1 MSRRPGPS
9 KTLAQEIVDGIDE
22 FTAAVASGRPLAT
35 KFNCRTVT
43 VDFGS
48 PEYDGELVKKTRA
61 VLGASQTIFAQLLGV
76 SPKTVRA
83 WEQDVNLPHE
93 ASCRLMD
100 EVRRDP
106 AYWRKRLSDAIV
118 VKR

>member
-1 MSRRPGPS
+1 MGRRSPPTRS
-9 KTLAQEIVDGIDE
+9 LAEEIVDGLDE
-22 FTAAVASGRPLAT
+22 FAAAVASGHPLAT
-35 KFNCRTVT
+35 KFNCRT
-43 VDFGS
+43 
-48 PEYDGELVKKTRA
+48 
-61 VLGASQTIFAQLLGV
+61 SQAIFAQLLGV

-83 WEQDVNLPHE
+83 WEQGVNVPHE

-118 VKR
+118 VR

>member
-1 MSRRPGPS
+1 MGRRTPPARS
-9 KTLAQEIVDGIDE
+9 LAEEIVDELDE
-22 FTAAVASGRPLAT
+22 FAAAVARGQQLAT
-35 KFNCRTVT
+35 KFNCRTVA
-43 VDFGS
+43 VDFGT
-48 PEYDGELVKKTRA
+48 PAYDGGLVKKTRA
-61 VLGASQTIFAQLLGV
+61 VLGASQAIFAQLLGV

-83 WEQDVNLPHE
+83 WEQGVNVPHE

-118 VKR
+118 VR